1 MKNFLLLL
9 LMGGLFA
16 GCSKSGSGKTEG
28 KLNIDLNEQK
38 DAMSKALKD
47 TERGIKKEANA
58 VKDKLQDAGDAV
70 KEKVEEAK
78 DKLSSNDGKK
88 AEVKVEVK

>member
-1 MKNFLLLL
+1 
-9 LMGGLFA
+9 
-16 GCSKSGSGKTEG
+16 
-28 KLNIDLNEQK
+28 
-38 DAMSKALKD
+38 MSKALKD

-78 DKLSSNDGKK
+78 DKLSSNDSKK